1 MKLVSVQI
9 KNILGVSAL
18 EFNHEAGNVIEI
30 SGGNGKGKTSTLE
43 AIKDTFGA
51 SSYSTLI
58 RNGEESGE
66 VVLDFGDIIV
76 NRKYKAEGTPKTT
89 VKARLPGSD
98 KYGAVGSP
106 AKYIKSLTN
115 ASSLDPA
122 SLLSAKPKELIDIV
136 LNSMPIYADANRIMD
151 ITGVSH
157 DVSGHA
163 LNVISEI
170 GKSIFDERTGVNR
183 EGKELHATINQL
195 KATVPEEVVSEE
207 SVKAEIEA
215 LQANNLNIQEDFNGE
230 RAQIDETAK
239 ESATK
244 IDAKIGIEKSNIS
257 HIQDG
262 VIRSRENTDHKVQGL
277 RDEMQEIEREFEKKM
292 QSMREK
298 MQSEEQG
305 HLSFVSAETAKIK
318 DHEHAISTLTNSKDS
333 VEEER
338 ERKQSE
344 VDTKVIA
351 KQQDNDREINNL
363 QSKLSQCA
371 VIANTLSNIKSN
383 EERYTVKVGKS
394 KSLGEQLKMLN
405 EYKEELCQ
413 ALPIDGLEIKEGNL
427 LLDGVSFE
435 TLNTAARLTLVVK
448 LAELNAGDCGVVILD
463 NTEMMDSETY
473 TSFLAEADK
482 TDLTFIVA
490 RVTDGDL
497 KIESK

>member
-9 KNILGVSAL
+9 KNILGVSTL

-43 AIKDTFGA
+43 AIKDAFGA

-239 ESATK
+239 EAVKTVDDLIAEENK
-244 IDAKIGIEKSNIS
+244 QIS
-257 HIQDG
+257 TLQQG
-262 VIRSRENTDHKVQGL
+262 VIDRTDQCEDKVKSL
-277 RDEMQEIEREFEKKM
+277 RDEIMRIERELELFVNSERAKV
-292 QSMREK
+292 RE
-298 MQSEEQG
+298 
-305 HLSFVSAETAKIK
+305 
-318 DHEHAISTLTNSKDS
+318 HEHTINTLDRSKDS

-371 VIANTLSNIKSN
+371 VIANTLNNIKSN

>member
-43 AIKDTFGA
+43 AIKDAFGA

-76 NRKYKAEGTPKTT
+76 NRKYKAEGAPKTT

-183 EGKELHATINQL
+183 EGKQLQGTIASL
-195 KATVPEEVVSEE
+195 RETLPEELPSKSELE
-207 SVKAEIEA
+207 QQVAE
-215 LQANNLNIQEDFNGE
+215 LQDSNLNIHEEFNAE
-230 RAQIDETAK
+230 RANVDETAK
-239 ESATK
+239 QQKAEIDEEVTTLRSEIETHDNDIANNNARVQSEIDELQLQIEKLKESRYTYEQEIK
-244 IDAKIGIEKSNIS
+244 DKKVEVYAKITNLDNKKFNIE
-257 HIQDG
+257 D
-262 VIRSRENTDHKVQGL
+262 
-277 RDEMQEIEREFEKKM
+277 
-292 QSMREK
+292 
-298 MQSEEQG
+298 
-305 HLSFVSAETAKIK
+305 
-318 DHEHAISTLTNSKDS
+318 
-333 VEEER
+333 ER
-338 ERKQSE
+338 ERQQS
-344 VDTKVIA
+344 DIDNKVVT
-351 KQQDNDREINNL
+351 KQQENNQQINQL
-363 QSKLSQCA
+363 QNSISQCA
-371 VIANTLSNIKSN
+371 VIDNTLNN
-383 EERYTVKVGKS
+383 VKNYEAQLQQISGKS
-394 KSLGEQLKMLN
+394 KSMGEQIKMLN

-413 ALPIDGLEIKEGNL
+413 ALPIDGLEIKEGSL

>member
-1 MKLVSVQI
+1 MKIASVQI

-18 EFNHEAGNVIEI
+18 EFNHESGSVIEI

-43 AIKDTFGA
+43 AIKDAFGA
-51 SSYSTLI
+51 SAYSSLI

-183 EGKELHATINQL
+183 EGKQLQGTIASLRETLPEELPSKSELEQQVTELQDSNLNIHEEFNAERAKVDEEAKGKVKDCESELTKINLEIGSVSSSIHVNREETNAKVIGLQKQIDALKNEHELFASKQMGEQRSLEQKASSVRDRHAVIEDERERQQSDIDNKVVTKQQENNQQINQL
-195 KATVPEEVVSEE
+195 
-207 SVKAEIEA
+207 
-215 LQANNLNIQEDFNGE
+215 Q
-230 RAQIDETAK
+230 
-239 ESATK
+239 
-244 IDAKIGIEKSNIS
+244 
-257 HIQDG
+257 
-262 VIRSRENTDHKVQGL
+262 
-277 RDEMQEIEREFEKKM
+277 
-292 QSMREK
+292 
-298 MQSEEQG
+298 
-305 HLSFVSAETAKIK
+305 
-318 DHEHAISTLTNSKDS
+318 NS
-333 VEEER
+333 
-338 ERKQSE
+338 
-344 VDTKVIA
+344 I
-351 KQQDNDREINNL
+351 
-363 QSKLSQCA
+363 SQCA
-371 VIANTLSNIKSN
+371 VIDNTLNN
-383 EERYTVKVGKS
+383 VKNYEAQLQQISGKS
-394 KSLGEQLKMLN
+394 KSMGEQIKMLN

-413 ALPIDGLEIKEGNL
+413 ALPIEGLEIKEGNL

>member
-43 AIKDTFGA
+43 AIKDAFGA

-76 NRKYKAEGTPKTT
+76 NRKYKAEGAPKTT

-183 EGKELHATINQL
+183 EGKQLQGTIASL
-195 KATVPEEVVSEE
+195 RETLPEELPSKSELE
-207 SVKAEIEA
+207 QQVTD
-215 LQANNLNIQEDFNGE
+215 LQDSNLNIHEEFNAE
-230 RAQIDETAK
+230 RATVDELAK
-239 ESATK
+239 EAVNTVDDLISAENKKVATL
-244 IDAKIGIEKSNIS
+244 
-257 HIQDG
+257 QQG
-262 VIRSRENTDHKVQGL
+262 VIDHRAEAEKKAQSL
-277 RDEMQEIEREFEKKM
+277 RDEILKIEREHE
-292 QSMREK
+292 
-298 MQSEEQG
+298 
-305 HLSFVSAETAKIK
+305 LFVSSESAKVRECEVTIEKLGVAKISAE
-318 DHEHAISTLTNSKDS
+318 D
-333 VEEER
+333 ER
-338 ERKQSE
+338 ERKQS
-344 VDTKVIA
+344 DIDNKVVT
-351 KQQDNDREINNL
+351 KQQENNQQINQL
-363 QSKLSQCA
+363 QNSISQCA
-371 VIANTLSNIKSN
+371 VIDNTLNN
-383 EERYTVKVGKS
+383 VKNYEAQLQQISGKS
-394 KSLGEQLKMLN
+394 KSMGEQIKMLN

-413 ALPIDGLEIKEGNL
+413 ALPIEGLEIKEGNL

>member
-43 AIKDTFGA
+43 AIKDAFGA

-76 NRKYKAEGTPKTT
+76 NRKYKAEGAPKTT

-183 EGKELHATINQL
+183 EGKQLQGTIASL
-195 KATVPEEVVSEE
+195 RETLPEELPSKSELE
-207 SVKAEIEA
+207 QQVTE
-215 LQANNLNIQEDFNGE
+215 LQDSNLNIHEEFNAE
-230 RAQIDETAK
+230 RANVDETAK
-239 ESATK
+239 QQKAEIDEEVTTLRIEIETHDNDINNNNARVQSEIDELQLQIEKLKESRYTYEQEIK
-244 IDAKIGIEKSNIS
+244 DKKVNVYAKITSLDNKKFNIE
-257 HIQDG
+257 D
-262 VIRSRENTDHKVQGL
+262 
-277 RDEMQEIEREFEKKM
+277 
-292 QSMREK
+292 
-298 MQSEEQG
+298 
-305 HLSFVSAETAKIK
+305 
-318 DHEHAISTLTNSKDS
+318 
-333 VEEER
+333 ER
-338 ERKQSE
+338 ERQQS
-344 VDTKVIA
+344 DIDNKVVT
-351 KQQDNDREINNL
+351 KQQENNQQINQL
-363 QSKLSQCA
+363 QNSISQCA
-371 VIANTLSNIKSN
+371 VIDNTLNN
-383 EERYTVKVGKS
+383 VKNYEAQLQQISGKS
-394 KSLGEQLKMLN
+394 KSMGEQIKMLN